1 MENTPQGAGA
11 PEPASATPADGTPA
25 NNSQVTTI
33 EAFQQEI
40 ERLKAERKAAN
51 DEAAKYRIEKKQREE
66 AEMAAKGQL
75 AELNATLQAERDALN
90 AKIAAIEAENTDA
103 KTKLATI
110 EQARRAELLA
120 KLPADKA
127 TKYATVEMGLLEE
140 ITKDFATPPPS
151 GNSVGNQRGN
161 PAPTAPSAVPTVP
174 FAGQDAPIINLLAQV
189 LES

>member
-127 TKYATVEMGLLEE
+127 TL
-140 ITKDFATPPPS
+140 I
-151 GNSVGNQRGN
+151 
-161 PAPTAPSAVPTVP
+161 
-174 FAGQDAPIINLLAQV
+174 V
-189 LES
+189 LGHWKRAL